1 MSGVNLLQ
9 PRLLHYKLNGGCQGS
24 LLQALSIQWLLASL
38 LRGQHCMYAKCQG
51 TMNELGIS
59 ILTDEEL
66 PESNPWLTDSG
77 IERFVCVCVFSII

>member
-1 MSGVNLLQ
+1 
-9 PRLLHYKLNGGCQGS
+9 
-24 LLQALSIQWLLASL
+24 
-38 LRGQHCMYAKCQG
+38 MYAKCQG